1 MEYIENYDEFFKL
14 LKNYTNVFYK
24 NLLIRYISSP
34 NYLEMLYVKGLFL
47 LKNIY
52 ILLFFYC
59 ENINEIMLI
68 SEKAYIYYIE
78 FLIQINLN
86 SMNLE
91 LTFRDAVLFTYKRTL
106 LSYNKQSTNTI
117 KEKINKEL
125 DTYLNILCNI
135 FYLTDN
141 RNFIECNEEQINNTI
156 NYIDLFVI
164 KKINNIKQL
173 EKKLKKYLIDNI
185 NLLEFNNNILQLRD
199 TIEKKIKFNLNNK
212 INNKVNNKINTKI
225 HYLLDNYKVNNS
237 LILNFDELY

>member
-1 MEYIENYDEFFKL
+1 
-14 LKNYTNVFYK
+14 
-24 NLLIRYISSP
+24 
-34 NYLEMLYVKGLFL
+34 
-47 LKNIY
+47 
-52 ILLFFYC
+52 
-59 ENINEIMLI
+59 
-68 SEKAYIYYIE
+68 
-78 FLIQINLN
+78 
-86 SMNLE
+86 MNLE